1 MAEFIPD
8 MSGAKDRILDA
19 AEAIVLRDGVA
30 HLTLDAVAQECQIS
44 KGGLLYHFPSKDDLI
59 RGMIDRLHRHY
70 EAEVARQEALDPNP
84 VGRRLRAM
92 INTSFPKEPCNE
104 MRVRVERVAA
114 CLIAAVATNPALLE
128 SVRESSKRMEEALLD
143 DGTDPIMAMI
153 IHLATDGIWM
163 SSLFGVPHPSGELR
177 EKVLNRLR
185 EMTTEYP
192 APPAAAAAESGV
204 NE

>member
-1 MAEFIPD
+1 
-8 MSGAKDRILDA
+8 MSGSKDRILDA
-19 AEAIVLRDGVA
+19 AEAVVLRDGVA

-92 INTSFPKEPCNE
+92 INTTFPKEPCCD
-104 MRVRVERVAA
+104 MRVRIDRIAA
-114 CLIAAVATNPALLE
+114 CLIAAVATKPALLDGMKE
-128 SVRESSKRMEEALLD
+128 STERMEKALLA

-163 SSLFGVPHPSGELR
+163 SSLFGIPHPAGELR
-177 EKVLNRLR
+177 ERVLDRLR

-192 APPAAAAAESGV
+192 AAAAAAAAESGV
-204 NE
+204 SE